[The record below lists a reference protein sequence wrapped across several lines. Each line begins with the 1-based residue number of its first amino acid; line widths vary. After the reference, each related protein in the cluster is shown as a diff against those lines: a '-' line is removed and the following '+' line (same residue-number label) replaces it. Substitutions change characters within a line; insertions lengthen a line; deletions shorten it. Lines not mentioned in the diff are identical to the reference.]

1 MLRWY
6 NLTHKVRVCVNN
18 DDLEFINK
26 YKHFKKVSK
35 QSLTPEEVNTADKL
49 VQKSVFGRYK
59 TDTETFYLF
68 NR

>member
-6 NLTHKVRVCVNN
+6 NLTSKIRVCVNN

>member
-6 NLTHKVRVCVNN
+6 NLTPKVRIYIDDN
-18 DDLEFINK
+18 DVEFINK

>member
-18 DDLEFINK
+18 DDLEFID
-26 YKHFKKVSK
+26 KHKRSKKISK
-35 QSLTPEEVNTADKL
+35 SSLAPEEVDIADKL

>member
-6 NLTHKVRVCVNN
+6 NLTPKVRIYI
-18 DDLEFINK
+18 DESDLEFINK

>member
-6 NLTHKVRVCVNN
+6 NLTHKVRIYIDDN
-18 DDLEFINK
+18 DLEFINK
-26 YKHFKKVSK
+26 YKRFKKISK
-35 QSLTPEEVNTADKL
+35 SSLAPEEVDIADKL